1 MFSNRAR
8 ILVII
13 VFAAMLAF
21 FTYEQVLELA
31 AFSLLMI
38 VLIVIEYFKQGTL
51 VLAAKHYHDKDYDGA
66 EALLK
71 QIKKPEWLMDK
82 RRGIYEYML
91 GNISLYKQD
100 YEAAALHYDLASK
113 FPLRSVNDHVA
124 ALVHAAN
131 INIRL
136 GNYEKAETYLKEAM
150 THEEKMT
157 AKMKA
162 VIEKVKQELK
172 KEPRTKH

>member
-8 ILVII
+8 ILVIV
-13 VFAAMLAF
+13 VFAAMLVF
-21 FTYEQVLELA
+21 FIYKQVLELA
-31 AFSLLMI
+31 LVCLLMI
-38 VLIVIEYFKQGTL
+38 VLVIVEYFKQGTL
-51 VLAAKHYHDKDYDGA
+51 VLAAKHYHDKDYAGA

-71 QIKKPEWLMDK
+71 QIKKPEWLWDK

-91 GNISLYKQD
+91 GNISMYKQD
-100 YEAAALHYDLASK
+100 YEQAAIHYDLASK
-113 FPLRSVNDHVA
+113 YPLRSVNDHVA

-131 INIRL
+131 IQIRL
-136 GNYEKAETYLKEAM
+136 GNYDKADAYLEDAM

-162 VIEKVKQELK
+162 VIEKLKQELK
-172 KEPRTKH
+172 KK

>member
-1 MFSNRAR
+1 MFSNKAR
-8 ILVII
+8 IFVLTVFAGMMVFFVYKQVVELAAACLLLVILVI
-13 VFAAMLAF
+13 V
-21 FTYEQVLELA
+21 
-31 AFSLLMI
+31 
-38 VLIVIEYFKQGTL
+38 EYFKQGTL

-91 GNISLYKQD
+91 GNINLYKQN
-100 YEAAALHYDLASK
+100 YEEAALHYDLASK

-136 GNYEKAETYLKEAM
+136 GRYEKAEGYLADAEK
-150 THEEKMT
+150 HEEKTT

-172 KEPRTKH
+172 KH

>member
-1 MFSNRAR
+1 MFSNKAR
-8 ILVII
+8 ILVIV
-13 VFAAMLAF
+13 VFMVMTVF
-21 FTYEQVLELA
+21 FAYKQVIELA
-31 AFSLLMI
+31 LFGLLLI
-38 VLIVIEYFKQGTL
+38 VLIIVEYFKQGTL

-71 QIKKPEWLMDK
+71 QIKKPDWLMDK

-91 GNISLYKQD
+91 GNINLHKQD
-100 YEAAALHYDLASK
+100 YEEAALHYDLASK

-136 GNYEKAETYLKEAM
+136 GNYDKADAYLKEAM
-150 THEEKMT
+150 THEEKIT

-172 KEPRTKH
+172 KK

>member
-1 MFSNRAR
+1 MLSNKAR
-8 ILVII
+8 VLVLV
-13 VFAAMLAF
+13 VFVFMLGF
-21 FTYEQVLELA
+21 FVYERVLELA
-31 AFSLLMI
+31 LFSLLMI
-38 VLIVIEYFKQGTL
+38 VLIIVEYFKQGTL
-51 VLAAKHYHDKDYDGA
+51 VLAARHYHDKDYDGA

-71 QIKKPEWLMDK
+71 QIKKPEWLMPK

-91 GNISLYKQD
+91 GNISLQKQE
-100 YEAAALHYDLASK
+100 YEAAAVHYDLASQ

-136 GNYEKAETYLKEAM
+136 GRYDKANAYLDQAL
-150 THEEKMT
+150 THEDKIT

-162 VIEKVKQELK
+162 VIERLKGELK
-172 KEPRTKH
+172 HK

>member
-1 MFSNRAR
+1 MFSNKAR
-8 ILVII
+8 ILVIV

-21 FTYEQVLELA
+21 FVYKEVLELA
-31 AFSLLMI
+31 LVCLMMIILVI
-38 VLIVIEYFKQGTL
+38 VEYFKQGTL
-51 VLAAKHYHDKDYDGA
+51 VLAAKHYHDKDYAGA

-71 QIKKPEWLMDK
+71 QIKKPEWLWDK

-91 GNISLYKQD
+91 GNINLYKQD
-100 YEAAALHYDLASK
+100 YEQAALHYDLASK

-131 INIRL
+131 IQIRL
-136 GNYEKAETYLKEAM
+136 GNYDKANAYLKEAT

-162 VIEKVKQELK
+162 VIEKLKLELK
-172 KEPRTKH
+172 NK

>member
-1 MFSNRAR
+1 MFSNKAR
-8 ILVII
+8 LLVLV
-13 VFAAMLAF
+13 VFVVMTIF
-21 FTYEQVLELA
+21 FAYRNVLELA
-31 AFSLLMI
+31 LFGVLMI
-38 VLIVIEYFKQGTL
+38 VLIIVEYFKQGTL

-66 EALLK
+66 EALLN
-71 QIKKPEWLMDK
+71 QIKKPEWLMKK

-100 YEAAALHYDLASK
+100 YEAAALHYELAAQ

-136 GNYEKAETYLKEAM
+136 GRYDKAKAYLDQALTNEDKI
-150 THEEKMT
+150 T

-162 VIEKVKQELK
+162 VIDKLKDELK
-172 KEPRTKH
+172 KH

>member
-8 ILVII
+8 ILVIV

-21 FTYEQVLELA
+21 FVYKQVLELA
-31 AFSLLMI
+31 LVCLLMI
-38 VLIVIEYFKQGTL
+38 VLVIVEYFKQGTL
-51 VLAAKHYHDKDYDGA
+51 VLAAKHYHDKDYAGA
-66 EALLK
+66 ETLLK
-71 QIKKPEWLMDK
+71 QIKKPEWLWDK

-100 YEAAALHYDLASK
+100 YEQAALHYDLASK

-131 INIRL
+131 IQIRL
-136 GNYEKAETYLKEAM
+136 ANYDKANAYLQEAM

-157 AKMKA
+157 ARMKA
-162 VIEKVKQELK
+162 VIEKLKLELK
-172 KEPRTKH
+172 NK